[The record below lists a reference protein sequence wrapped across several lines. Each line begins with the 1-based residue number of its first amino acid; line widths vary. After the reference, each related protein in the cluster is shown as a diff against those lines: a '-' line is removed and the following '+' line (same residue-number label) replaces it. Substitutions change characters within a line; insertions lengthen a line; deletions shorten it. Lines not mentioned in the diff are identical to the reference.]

1 MKDYQPRFKLNLQH
15 FADTTR
21 QTFNPDNVMMHETPE
36 GDLLNEFNE
45 PILTEVLENSKV
57 FQLGVVEEME
67 GQSEKN
73 FTFWADKPGAYWV
86 GEGKKIQTTKP
97 TTVQANMRTKKV
109 ATIVLASREYLN
121 YTYRQFFE
129 AMKPQISEAI
139 YKKIDDAVIL
149 GVDNPFPKS
158 IDSVVTATGQVIEG
172 GITGPNILLLEDEL
186 LNEDIEPN
194 AFISKMQNKSALR
207 NALDAQEN
215 TLYDRT
221 ANTIDG
227 IQAVDLKSSSMAKG
241 TLYAGDFDKLF
252 YGIPYNIHYKISEE
266 AQLSTI
272 QNADG
277 TPVNLYE
284 QELIALRVTMDV
296 ATLIAKDEAF
306 AKLMPAPVPETD
318 TGV

>member
-1 MKDYQPRFKLNLQH
+1 MSIDKKETKNYLKLNLQH
-15 FADTTR
+15 FADTAR

-45 PILTEVLENSKV
+45 PILTDVLENSKV
-57 FQLGVVEEME
+57 FQLGVVQEME

-97 TTVQANMRTKKV
+97 TTIKANMRTKKV

-139 YKKIDDAVIL
+139 YKKVDEATIL

-158 IDSVVTATGQVIEG
+158 IDSAVTATGQVVEG
-172 GITGPNILLLEDEL
+172 PINGDNLLALEDVL
-186 LNEDIEPN
+186 LDQDFEAN
-194 AFISKMQNKSALR
+194 AFISKRQNKSALR
-207 NALDAQEN
+207 NSVDAQGN

-221 ANTIDG
+221 SNTIDG
-227 IQAVDLKSSSMAKG
+227 IQAVDLKSSSMEKG

-306 AKLMPAPVPETD
+306 AKLMPLAD